1 MILTCKNYNSVVW
14 PIYGLHSRNIFYE
27 DGLVISHNN
36 RLIDDKTIPGD
47 TLGRRRLKMMD
58 LALYNFKTT
67 NRSFIEL
74 IRNVDCPL
82 YMDNVGR
89 MVTYKK
95 TVWARIEP
103 AKIIKM
109 ADHGVWLEGASY
121 PIMVAVLPPVG
132 TVHCE
137 ALILDKYPIG
147 IYSYMHSK
155 KARRK
160 LI

>member
-14 PIYGLHSRNIFYE
+14 PIYGLHSREIHYE
-27 DGLVISHNN
+27 DDLVISHNN
-36 RLIDDKTIPGD
+36 RLIDDRTIVGD

-74 IRNVDCPL
+74 IRNVHCPL
-82 YMDNVGR
+82 YMDNIGKL
-89 MVTYKK
+89 VTYKK
-95 TVWARIEP
+95 TTWARIEP
-103 AKIIKM
+103 AKIVKT

-121 PIMVAVLPPVG
+121 PIMVGVLPPAS

-137 ALILDKYPIG
+137 ALILDKYPMA
-147 IYSYMHSK
+147 IYSYNHSLK
-155 KARRK
+155 PRRK
-160 LI
+160 FI